1 MYHMHLQELDPYAQ
15 QNKAQLTASMFNGP
29 YTHSVYAVT

>member
-15 QNKAQLTASMFNGP
+15 QNKAQLTTSMFNEH
-29 YTHSVYAVT
+29 YAHSVYAVT